1 MFSTQRTDSSSIIHL
16 VSASPL
22 HTLRLLFKVTLLLV
36 VLLVVGCASI
46 EKPANWTVEEFHAKA
61 RAHLDAGEWEQ
72 AIDYYHQLEQRYP
85 YGKYAEQSQL
95 EVIYTYYRN
104 YEPELAISSADQF
117 IRLYPTHPRIDY
129 AYYLK
134 ALSIF
139 QSSTSLLDR
148 LSRVDPSKQAPGPA
162 RESFEAFRAL
172 VTLFPQSSYA
182 GNARQRMAE
191 ILDLIAQ
198 HEINI
203 GRYYLRRGAHVAA
216 LNRAKYVIEHYPDV
230 SVVEDAL
237 GIMVAV
243 YKKMGFDKLLDDTI
257 RILQQSYPSSIYLLP
272 GSK

>member
-1 MFSTQRTDSSSIIHL
+1 M
-16 VSASPL
+16 
-22 HTLRLLFKVTLLLV
+22 RLLFKVTLLFA
-36 VLLVVGCASI
+36 VLLVVGCASV
-46 EKPANWTVEEFHAKA
+46 EKTANWTVEEFHAKA

-72 AIDYYHQLEQRYP
+72 AIDYYRQLERRYP

-95 EVIYTYYRN
+95 EVIYAYYRN
-104 YEPELAISSADQF
+104 REPELAISSADQF
-117 IRLYPTHPRIDY
+117 ILLYPTHPRIDY

-139 QSSTSLLDR
+139 QSSTSPLDR
-148 LSRVDPSKQAPGPA
+148 LSRVDPSRRDPGPA

-182 GNARQRMAE
+182 RNTRQRMAE

-230 SVVEDAL
+230 SAVEDAL

-243 YKKMGFDKLLDDTI
+243 YKKMGFDTLLDDTV
-257 RILQQSYPSSIYLLP
+257 RILQQSYPDSIYLLP